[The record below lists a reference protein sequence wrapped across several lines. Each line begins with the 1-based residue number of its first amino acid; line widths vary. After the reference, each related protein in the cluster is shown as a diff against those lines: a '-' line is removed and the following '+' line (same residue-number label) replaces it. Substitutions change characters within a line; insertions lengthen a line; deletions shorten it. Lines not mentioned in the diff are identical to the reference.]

1 MKKAYLSDEVV
12 AKMKEELNSIFEKE
26 YYSYTNRL
34 FEYKS
39 VLEDYKN
46 YLDGIEDRIRDYEKI
61 ALQSNTDLK
70 QYNTVFQQYSE
81 ELNSYND
88 ALEVYERKLNEY
100 KLNHESDK
108 KLLDNVEKMVNKNM
122 SLDILISN
130 EVNRVME
137 QNNRAVKDFMEEE
150 FTKIAA
156 RNIKSRRKIDTMF
169 AILLTTNILTIL
181 GLVALYMF
189 R

>member
-1 MKKAYLSDEVV
+1 MSLAYKIKDTVLGGIVNKTKYNKKMSRSNNTDRRYIYMTKDDGEKIRDFLDLDDNRTRQIMQDAQVLKKAYLSDEVV

-70 QYNTVFQQYSE
+70 QYNTV
-81 ELNSYND
+81 L
-88 ALEVYERKLNEY
+88 
-100 KLNHESDK
+100 
-108 KLLDNVEKMVNKNM
+108 
-122 SLDILISN
+122 
-130 EVNRVME
+130 
-137 QNNRAVKDFMEEE
+137 
-150 FTKIAA
+150 
-156 RNIKSRRKIDTMF
+156 
-169 AILLTTNILTIL
+169 
-181 GLVALYMF
+181 
-189 R
+189 